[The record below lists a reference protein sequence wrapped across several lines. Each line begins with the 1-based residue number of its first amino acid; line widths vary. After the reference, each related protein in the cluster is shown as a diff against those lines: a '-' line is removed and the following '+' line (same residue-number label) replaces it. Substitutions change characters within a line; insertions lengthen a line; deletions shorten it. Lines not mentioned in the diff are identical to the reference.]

1 MEEKLSSGLIC
12 SQITYVWFLFRVSP
26 QVLVIVHLLCASI
39 GSYNPPD
46 IREKK
51 RNSLVNKFPPRRFLS
66 SFCLEVVPKHK
77 VLVRLAPEALETLLE
92 TGKRKAKTYG
102 VIEFSWE

>member
-46 IREKK
+46 IRGKK
-51 RNSLVNKFPPRRFLS
+51 K
-66 SFCLEVVPKHK
+66 
-77 VLVRLAPEALETLLE
+77 
-92 TGKRKAKTYG
+92 
-102 VIEFSWE
+102 EFSRE